1 MTLDENTG
9 EIISQEQ
16 AKLLIKAFG
25 EKFKGE
31 VTSSFI
37 GKNNITRILNQGE
50 CIGLR
55 IYNGYNIEEEKISIV
70 IVGVGKEGNDLL
82 NEGLIYDKV
91 LTCPPI
97 CPDKNTLIK

>member
-1 MTLDENTG
+1 MALDEKTG

-16 AKLLIKAFG
+16 AKLLVRAFE

-37 GKNNITRILNQGE
+37 GGNNIARVLNQDG

-55 IYNGYNIEEEKISIV
+55 IYNGYNEEKKKMSLV
-70 IVGVGKEGNDLL
+70 IVGVGQDENDLL
-82 NEGLIYDKV
+82 KEGLIYDELV
-91 LTCPPI
+91 TCPEY
-97 CPDKNTLIK
+97 CPKKGLSNE

>member
-1 MTLDENTG
+1 MTLNEKTG
-9 EIISQEQ
+9 EIISLEQ

-37 GKNNITRILNQGE
+37 GGNNISTILNQDG

-55 IYNGYNIEEEKISIV
+55 IYNGYNTEKEKMSLV
-70 IVGVGKEGNDLL
+70 IVGVGQDENDFL
-82 NEGLIYDKV
+82 NEGFIYDN
-91 LTCPPI
+91 LATCPDY
-97 CPDKNTLIK
+97 CPKKGLSNE